1 MTFARRPHPGHVRN
15 QLQPDGV
22 VRMMKSL
29 ALPVLIAGALLSST
43 CHAAQDDV
51 DAVGQWLSNRAM
63 QSALQDRGPASRR
76 SESEGTYRV
85 ISLSELDA
93 PEEVK
98 RHFRAEMARSRAGVK
113 RVSAGEIPSQAE
125 MLSSLPKTVR
135 SNAELRGRLPSPPTN
150 LQGTL
155 LGAAELIGMEPSG
168 ALNGLKS
175 TGLTRFYRLDGV
187 GIVEFNE
194 DNFRAPGSTIEVIAE
209 LQNTKVNQEPAQLD
223 RVSDDQG
230 RSRASLIWAGESKLY
245 TLIATGEGDVQRK
258 VDVLQ
263 QIAAAVR
270 D

>member
-1 MTFARRPHPGHVRN
+1 
-15 QLQPDGV
+15 
-22 VRMMKSL
+22 MMK
-29 ALPVLIAGALLSST
+29 LPTLSVLIAGTLFSASG
-43 CHAAQDDV
+43 HASQDDNE
-51 DAVGQWLSNRAM
+51 AVGRWLSERVMRA
-63 QSALQDRGPASRR
+63 ALQEDAPVPR
-76 SESEGTYRV
+76 SFESEGTYRV

-150 LQGTL
+150 LRGTL

>member
-1 MTFARRPHPGHVRN
+1 
-15 QLQPDGV
+15 
-22 VRMMKSL
+22 MMKSL
-29 ALPVLIAGALLSST
+29 ALPVMIAGFLVSASS
-43 CHAAQDDV
+43 HAAQDDV
-51 DAVGQWLSNRAM
+51 DAVGRWLSERAM
-63 QSALQDRGPASRR
+63 QSALQESGAGPR
-76 SESEGTYRV
+76 SADSEGTYRV
-85 ISLSELDA
+85 IPLSELDA
-93 PEEVK
+93 PEEAK
-98 RHFRAEMARSRAGVK
+98 RHFRAEMARNQVGVK
-113 RVSAGEIPSQAE
+113 RVSAGKIPSQAE
-125 MLSSLPKTVR
+125 MFSSLPKTVR
-135 SNAELRGRLPSPPTN
+135 SSAELRGRLPSPPTN

-168 ALNGLKS
+168 ALNGLNS

-209 LQNTKVNQEPAQLD
+209 LQNTNVNQEPAQLD
-223 RVSDDQG
+223 RASDDQG

-245 TLIATGEGDVQRK
+245 TLIATGEGEVQRK